1 MKNNYGSVWM
11 KRSKNLSEIIYLIA
25 FVLWMLIAL
34 LKLTYFK
41 DLIPMDGISRAVQY
55 SVLLLLLVKLIRDFE
70 FSVGSAI
77 EVFVYL
83 LFMFIAYS
91 GGRLAVPVSF
101 ALIYS
106 AKNVSFEKLLKVT
119 LILQALVFAVT
130 VVCSQIGILEDFI
143 WDAGSR
149 DRHGLGYTHSLLGSH
164 FVLFM
169 FLILVVLIG
178 KMTVWATVL
187 ILAANYLMYVFT
199 DSNAPLILA
208 AGFVVLSWM
217 ARLLEKYMKPIRVF
231 SWMTA
236 CVPMLFWGIGVWIVN
251 TASWDSVILN
261 KANIFLHGR
270 LSLMCAAW
278 NNYGMT
284 LFGQKIKWVG
294 ESTVK
299 NNPDLIYN
307 YVDNAYMQSM
317 FNYGILFMILLCV
330 GFGIVLYRNMQKGN
344 YLMVAALAVVLVHG
358 LLNPQLV
365 ELAYNPFLL
374 LLSGAFCFGK
384 AECKKG

>member
-1 MKNNYGSVWM
+1 M
-11 KRSKNLSEIIYLIA
+11 KRSKNLSEIIYLTA

-70 FSVGSAI
+70 FSIGSAI

-91 GGRLAVPVSF
+91 GGRLAFPVSL

-106 AKNVSFEKLLKVT
+106 AKNVSFEKILKVT
-119 LILQALVFAVT
+119 LVMQAAVFVVT

-169 FLILVVLIG
+169 SLILVVLIG
-178 KMTVWATVL
+178 KMTIWATAL

-208 AGFVVLSWM
+208 AGFVVLAWI
-217 ARLLEKYMKPIRVF
+217 ARLLEKYMKPVRGL
-231 SWMTA
+231 SWLVSV
-236 CVPMLFWGIGVWIVN
+236 VPLSFWGFCVWIVN

-278 NNYGMT
+278 ENYGMT

-299 NNPDLIYN
+299 NNPDLLYN

-317 FNYGILFMILLCV
+317 FNYGILFVILLCV

-344 YLMVAALAVVLVHG
+344 YLMVAALAIVLVHG
-358 LLNPQLV
+358 MINPQLV

>member
-1 MKNNYGSVWM
+1 MK
-11 KRSKNLSEIIYLIA
+11 KSKNLSEILYLTA

-70 FSVGSAI
+70 FTIGSAL
-77 EVFVYL
+77 EVMAYL
-83 LFMFIAYS
+83 LFMFISYS

-119 LILQALVFAVT
+119 LIIQAAVFAVT

-169 FLILVVLIG
+169 SVILVVLIG
-178 KMTVWATVL
+178 KMTVWATAL

-199 DSNAPLILA
+199 DSRISLVGGITFAIFA
-208 AGFVVLSWM
+208 WM
-217 ARLLEKYMKPIRVF
+217 ARLFDKKNKKRN
-231 SWMTA
+231 
-236 CVPMLFWGIGVWIVN
+236 MLSYVV
-251 TASWDSVILN
+251 SVIPFLFAGGSILVS
-261 KANIFLHGR
+261 ANCNWNVGVVNRINDLLSSR
-270 LSLMCAAW
+270 LWLMATAW
-278 NNYGMT
+278 EQYGIT
-284 LFGQKIKWVG
+284 LFGQKIKWIG
-294 ESTVK
+294 ESTRK
-299 NNPDLIYN
+299 TSGFDSTLAYN

-317 FNYGILFMILLCV
+317 FNYGILFVILLCV

-384 AECKKG
+384 AECQKG

>member
-1 MKNNYGSVWM
+1 M
-11 KRSKNLSEIIYLIA
+11 KRSKNLSEIIYLTA

-83 LFMFIAYS
+83 LFMFISYS
-91 GGRLAVPVSF
+91 GGRLAFPVSL

-106 AKNVSFEKLLKVT
+106 AKNVSFEKILKVT
-119 LILQALVFAVT
+119 VILQAIVFAVT
-130 VVCSQIGILEDFI
+130 VHCSQIGIIEDYI
-143 WDAGSR
+143 WNIYVIKR
-149 DRHGLGYTHSLLGSH
+149 NRHGLGYTHTLLGCH

-169 FLILVVLIG
+169 SVILVVLIG
-178 KMTVWATVL
+178 KITVSMSL
-187 ILAANYLMYVFT
+187 YIILTNYVMYMYT
-199 DSNAPLILA
+199 DSRVSMLGALLFIVFAWIARGCTAWMKPGRWLSAAVSVVPALFAGGSFVMIL
-208 AGFVVLSWM
+208 FYNSNISWM
-217 ARLLEKYMKPIRVF
+217 SKWNLFLNRRLEY
-231 SWMTA
+231 S
-236 CVPMLFWGIGVWIVN
+236 N
-251 TASWDSVILN
+251 TAW
-261 KANIFLHGR
+261 G
-270 LSLMCAAW
+270 
-278 NNYGMT
+278 NYGMT

-294 ESTVK
+294 ESTMK
-299 NNPDLIYN
+299 NTPDLAYN
-307 YVDNAYMQSM
+307 FVDNAYMQSM
-317 FNYGILFMILLCV
+317 FNYGILFVILLCA

-344 YLMVAALAVVLVHG
+344 YLMVAALAIVLVHG

>member
-1 MKNNYGSVWM
+1 MGK
-11 KRSKNLSEIIYLIA
+11 SKNYSEIIYLIA
-25 FVLWMLIAL
+25 FVLWMFIAI

-41 DLIPMDGISRAVQY
+41 DMIPIDDISRVVQY
-55 SVLLLLLVKLIRDFE
+55 GVLALLFIKLIRDFD
-70 FSVGSAI
+70 FSFQNAA
-77 EVFVYL
+77 EMLLYM
-83 LFMFIAYS
+83 LFMFVAYS

-101 ALIYS
+101 ALVYS

-119 LILQALVFAVT
+119 LVMQAAFFAVT
-130 VVCSQIGILEDFI
+130 VTCSQIGVIEDYI

-149 DRHGLGYTHSLLGSH
+149 DRHGLGYTHALLGSH

-169 FLILVVLIG
+169 SLILVLLIG

-187 ILAANYLMYVFT
+187 ILVGNYFMYLVT
-199 DSNAPLILA
+199 DSNAPLLIV
-208 AGFVVLSWM
+208 AGFTVLAWM
-217 ARLLEKYMKPIRVF
+217 ARLLEKYMKPIRVL
-231 SWMTA
+231 SWLA
-236 CVPMLFWGIGVWIVN
+236 SSIPMVFWGIGIWIVC

-270 LSLMCAAW
+270 LSLMCEAW
-278 NNYGMT
+278 ENYGLT

-299 NNPDLIYN
+299 NDPTLLYT

-317 FNYGILFMILLCV
+317 FNYGILFVILLCA
-330 GFGIVLYRNMQKGN
+330 GFGVVLYRNMQKGN
-344 YLMVAALAVVLVHG
+344 YLLVVVLLVVLGHG
-358 LLNPQLV
+358 LLNPQLI

>member
-1 MKNNYGSVWM
+1 MKG
-11 KRSKNLSEIIYLIA
+11 SKNLSEIIYLVA

-70 FSVGSAI
+70 FSIGGAI

-106 AKNVSFEKLLKVT
+106 AKNVSFEKILKVT
-119 LILQALVFAVT
+119 LVMQAAVFAVT

-169 FLILVVLIG
+169 SLILVVLLG
-178 KMTVWATVL
+178 KMTVWATAL

-199 DSNAPLILA
+199 DSRATLLLA
-208 AGFVVLSWM
+208 GGFVVLAWIVGWIG
-217 ARLLEKYMKPIRVF
+217 KIMKPNRVLAALVGVLPIAYF
-231 SWMTA
+231 
-236 CVPMLFWGIGVWIVN
+236 GIYVAITRRFTWYTWQSDMVN
-251 TASWDSVILN
+251 RINDLT
-261 KANIFLHGR
+261 HGR
-270 LSLMCAAW
+270 LKLEFYAW

-284 LFGQKIKWVG
+284 LFGQKIKWIA
-294 ESTVK
+294 ESTMK
-299 NNPDLIYN
+299 NDPTSIYN

-317 FNYGILFMILLCV
+317 FNYGILFVILLCV

-344 YLMVAALAVVLVHG
+344 YLMVAVLAIVLVHG
-358 LLNPQLV
+358 LVNPQLV